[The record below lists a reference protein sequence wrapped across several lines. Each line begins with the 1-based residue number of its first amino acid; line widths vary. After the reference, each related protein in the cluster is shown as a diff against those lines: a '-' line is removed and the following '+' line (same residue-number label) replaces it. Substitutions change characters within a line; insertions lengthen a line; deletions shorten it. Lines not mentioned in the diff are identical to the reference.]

1 MDFDFGQ
8 VSRVLKLKIDN
19 LLTGIRLVRLEPTSD
34 RQSSWIGWRW
44 VKRQWIGQV
53 GQVADFHGHPYS

>member
-19 LLTGIRLVRLEPTSD
+19 LLTGVRLVRSEPTSD
-34 RQSSWIGWRW
+34 RQSSWIEWRW
-44 VKRQWIGQV
+44 VKRQRIRRV
-53 GQVADFHGHPYS
+53 GQVTDFHGHPYS